1 MSIEKVLLKTTL
13 DCIGAGEDLP
23 QLIVT
28 EEMPVDSIVSKLITL
43 KLLEWLVVPILNEEK
58 GAKFTFVKH
67 VYLPVNPAIFA
78 AKTV

>member
-13 DCIGAGEDLP
+13 NCIGAGEDLP

-43 KLLEWLVVPILNEEK
+43 KLLEWLFEVPILNEEK
-58 GAKFTFVKH
+58 GAC
-67 VYLPVNPAIFA
+67 
-78 AKTV
+78 